1 MSPGPA
7 GREPATPESPRP
19 DSAGTAPP
27 DSATAGSIPAGRD
40 TPERDTSGEQLALAG
55 LPEAAPPSQPRS
67 SPRKPLGSEGRAA
80 HDPVAKVLL
89 EAYVPHLDRVFD
101 YRVTAALDEQAVVGS
116 KVSVVFAGRKMSGW
130 VVDRVAHTDV
140 PEDRLLPI
148 RRVLTPLPVARPE
161 IVELAQAVAERCA
174 GTVADVLRVAI
185 APRVARVD
193 KEFSTPEAAGTS
205 ETDVADPDV
214 DAAAPAGVS
223 AGSAPDGAVSGHLA
237 RATGNTTEGLPGQE
251 PSRDEAALDGT
262 AADDATEANPT
273 AAPAPE
279 HASSSP
285 GEPPTTGW
293 QHYAG
298 GPEFAASVA
307 RGEPARAVV
316 EVLPSAEDHD
326 WAVLTASAMATAY
339 AAGRGA
345 VGVVADHKALE
356 RLERAL
362 CELVGEDA
370 VVRLHADDGPTPRY
384 RGFLELALGK
394 KRLAVGT
401 RSTAYAP
408 VQDLALVCCHDDGDV
423 NFVEQR
429 APYQHTRDVLLL
441 RAQLQGVAAL
451 FTGYAVTP
459 EALRLVATGWAAR
472 VAPDRADLRR
482 FSPRIEA
489 TSDSYNTARDPL
501 AARARLPHEAFR
513 VAREALK
520 SGPVLVQVAR
530 KGYAPVLACQ
540 RCRTPARCQAC
551 DGPLALSSAHA
562 VPVCTWCGRHA
573 HDWRCVEC
581 GFTRVRLSSVGAS
594 RTVEELG
601 RSFPQVPVI
610 SSSDRTVRTT
620 VGAEPALVVA
630 TPGAEP
636 VASGGYA
643 AALLLDGNQM
653 LARPWLR
660 AEEQTLRRWFNA
672 AALVR
677 AGGHGGTVVVT
688 ADQDRAV
695 GALVRWDPA
704 GHAERELRERHELG
718 LPPAV
723 RTAALT
729 GPRDAV
735 EATLRDL
742 RLPEQVRV
750 VGPAPVEQA
759 VGNGADV
766 PHAEPRPA
774 TLDVPSGTSSARME
788 RASERPYRALLFFGF
803 GIAPRVTL
811 ALRAE
816 KARASALR
824 EHAPVAVRCDV
835 ADLL

>member
-1 MSPGPA
+1 MSPDPA
-7 GREPATPESPRP
+7 GTEPATPESPRLE
-19 DSAGTAPP
+19 SAGTARP
-27 DSATAGSIPAGRD
+27 DSATAGSVPADRD

-55 LPEAAPPSQPRS
+55 LPEAAPPVQPRTL
-67 SPRKPLGSEGRAA
+67 PRKALGSEGRAA

-101 YRVTAALDEQAVVGS
+101 YRVTAALDDQAVVGS

-193 KEFSTPEAAGTS
+193 KELAAPEAAETS
-205 ETDVADPDV
+205 ETGVVNADDDAAVPADLSAGPAS
-214 DAAAPAGVS
+214 DAAA
-223 AGSAPDGAVSGHLA
+223 D
-237 RATGNTTEGLPGQE
+237 
-251 PSRDEAALDGT
+251 
-262 AADDATEANPT
+262 ADPT
-273 AAPAPE
+273 AAPEPGRAP
-279 HASSSP
+279 SSP
-285 GEPPTTGW
+285 VEPGTTGW
-293 QHYAG
+293 QHYTG
-298 GPEFAASVA
+298 GLEFVASVG

-326 WAVLTASAMATAY
+326 WAGLTASAMATAY

-401 RSTAYAP
+401 RSAAYAP

-441 RAQLQGVAAL
+441 RTQQQGMAAL
-451 FTGYAVTP
+451 FTGYAVSP
-459 EALRLVATGWAAR
+459 EVLRLVATGWAAR

-489 TSDSYNTARDPL
+489 TSDSYNTALDPL

-551 DGPLALSSAHA
+551 DGPLALDSAHA

-581 GFTRVRLSSVGAS
+581 GFTRVRLSTVGAS
-594 RTVEELG
+594 RTAEELG

-610 SSSDRTVRTT
+610 SSSDRTVRTR
-620 VGAEPALVVA
+620 VGSAPALVVA

-636 VASGGYA
+636 VADGGYA
-643 AALLLDGNQM
+643 AALLLDGNRM

-677 AGGHGGTVVVT
+677 ASSDGGTVVVT
-688 ADQDRAV
+688 ADLDRAV
-695 GALVRWDPA
+695 SALVRWDPA

-735 EATLRDL
+735 DATLRDL
-742 RLPEQVRV
+742 ALPERVRV
-750 VGPAPVEQA
+750 VGPAPVEQTP
-759 VGNGADV
+759 GNGADL
-766 PHAEPRPA
+766 AETVTNDAA
-774 TLDVPSGTSSARME
+774 TLDGADAARSSE
-788 RASERPYRALLFFGF
+788 RGGNRPYRALLFFGF
-803 GIAPRVTL
+803 GIAPRVTG

-824 EHAPVAVRCDV
+824 EHAPVTVRCDV

>member
-1 MSPGPA
+1 M
-7 GREPATPESPRP
+7 PESPRLE
-19 DSAGTAPP
+19 SAGTARP
-27 DSATAGSIPAGRD
+27 DSATAGSVPADRD

-55 LPEAAPPSQPRS
+55 LPEAAPPVQPRTL
-67 SPRKPLGSEGRAA
+67 PRKALGSEGRAA

-101 YRVTAALDEQAVVGS
+101 YRVTAALDDQAVVGS

-193 KEFSTPEAAGTS
+193 KELAAPEAAETS
-205 ETDVADPDV
+205 ETGVVNADD
-214 DAAAPAGVS
+214 DAAVPADLS
-223 AGSAPDGAVSGHLA
+223 AGPASDGA
-237 RATGNTTEGLPGQE
+237 
-251 PSRDEAALDGT
+251 
-262 AADDATEANPT
+262 ADADPT
-273 AAPAPE
+273 AAPEPGRAP
-279 HASSSP
+279 SSP
-285 GEPPTTGW
+285 VEPATTGW
-293 QHYAG
+293 QHYTG
-298 GPEFAASVA
+298 GLEFVASVG

-326 WAVLTASAMATAY
+326 WAGLTASAMATAY

-401 RSTAYAP
+401 RSAAYAP

-441 RAQLQGVAAL
+441 RTQQQGLAAL
-451 FTGYAVTP
+451 FTGYAVSP

-489 TSDSYNTARDPL
+489 TSDSYNTALDPL

-551 DGPLALSSAHA
+551 DGPLALDSAHA

-581 GFTRVRLSSVGAS
+581 GFTRVRLSTVGAS
-594 RTVEELG
+594 RTAEELG

-610 SSSDRTVRTT
+610 SSSDRTVRPR
-620 VGAEPALVVA
+620 VGSAPALVVA

-636 VASGGYA
+636 VADGGYA
-643 AALLLDGNQM
+643 AALLLDGNRM

-677 AGGHGGTVVVT
+677 ASSDGGTVVVT
-688 ADQDRAV
+688 ADLDRAV
-695 GALVRWDPA
+695 SALVRWDPA

-735 EATLRDL
+735 DATLRDL
-742 RLPEQVRV
+742 ALPERVRV
-750 VGPAPVEQA
+750 VGPAPVEQTP
-759 VGNGADV
+759 GNGADL
-766 PHAEPRPA
+766 AETVTNDAA
-774 TLDVPSGTSSARME
+774 TLDGADAARSSE
-788 RASERPYRALLFFGF
+788 RGGNRPYRALLFFGF
-803 GIAPRVTL
+803 GIAPRVTG

-824 EHAPVAVRCDV
+824 EHAPVTVRCDV

>member
-1 MSPGPA
+1 M
-7 GREPATPESPRP
+7 PESPRLE
-19 DSAGTAPP
+19 SAGTARPG
-27 DSATAGSIPAGRD
+27 SATAGSVPADRD

-55 LPEAAPPSQPRS
+55 LPEAAPPDQPRTL
-67 SPRKPLGSEGRAA
+67 PRKALGSEGRAA
-80 HDPVAKVLL
+80 RDPVAKVLL

-101 YRVTAALDEQAVVGS
+101 YRVTAALDDQAVVGS

-193 KEFSTPEAAGTS
+193 KEFAAPEAAETS
-205 ETDVADPDV
+205 ETGVVNADD
-214 DAAAPAGVS
+214 DAAVPADLS
-223 AGSAPDGAVSGHLA
+223 AGPASDGA
-237 RATGNTTEGLPGQE
+237 
-251 PSRDEAALDGT
+251 
-262 AADDATEANPT
+262 ADADPT
-273 AAPAPE
+273 AAPEPGRAP
-279 HASSSP
+279 SSP
-285 GEPPTTGW
+285 VEPATTGW
-293 QHYAG
+293 QHYTG
-298 GPEFAASVA
+298 GLEFVASVG

-316 EVLPSAEDHD
+316 EVLPSAGDHD
-326 WAVLTASAMATAY
+326 WAGLTASAMATAY

-362 CELVGEDA
+362 CELVGEDV

-401 RSTAYAP
+401 RSAAYAP

-441 RAQLQGVAAL
+441 RTQQQGMAAL
-451 FTGYAVTP
+451 FTGYAVSP

-489 TSDSYNTARDPL
+489 TSDSYNTALDPL

-551 DGPLALSSAHA
+551 DGPLALDSAHA

-581 GFTRVRLSSVGAS
+581 GFTRVRLSTVGAS
-594 RTVEELG
+594 RTAEELG

-610 SSSDRTVRTT
+610 SSSERTVRPR
-620 VGAEPALVVA
+620 VGSAPALVVA

-636 VASGGYA
+636 VADGGYA
-643 AALLLDGNQM
+643 AALLLDGNRM

-677 AGGHGGTVVVT
+677 ASSDGGTVVVT
-688 ADQDRAV
+688 ADLDRAV
-695 GALVRWDPA
+695 SALVRWDPA

-735 EATLRDL
+735 DATLRDL
-742 RLPEQVRV
+742 ALPERVRV
-750 VGPAPVEQA
+750 VGPAPVEQTP
-759 VGNGADV
+759 GNGADL
-766 PHAEPRPA
+766 AETVTNDAA
-774 TLDVPSGTSSARME
+774 TLDGADAARSWE
-788 RASERPYRALLFFGF
+788 RGGNRPYRALLFFGF
-803 GIAPRVTL
+803 GIAPRVTA

-824 EHAPVAVRCDV
+824 EHAPVTVRCDV